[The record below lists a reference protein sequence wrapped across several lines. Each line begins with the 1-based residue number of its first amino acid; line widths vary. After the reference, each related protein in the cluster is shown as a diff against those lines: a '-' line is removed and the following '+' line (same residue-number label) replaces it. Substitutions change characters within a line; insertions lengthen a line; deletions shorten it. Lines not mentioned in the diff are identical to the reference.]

1 MSGSGGEFSPSS
13 KRPPFSTIVSI
24 LAISHSIAFLTTFF
38 RLWQRSRTRKLWW
51 DDFWAFVA
59 LLSDMFVW
67 ILFVAIP
74 TRDLFSKPLGIQI
87 FWKFGT
93 ILVYTLGLWSAR
105 ASIAVTIVRLIN
117 ESLFRTIAK
126 AVVALFVVFWLA
138 LSIQKIFICGTRW
151 HEVPD
156 CRLPRAT
163 AYIELATDLIGDMWL
178 LCSPIFLLW
187 RMKLPRRHRRLL
199 IAIFSCSIFIT
210 FASIAHAYFIVVRI
224 PAWVGITAHIQLGV
238 AVTICNLLVL
248 VTRVYSVF
256 CDTTSETRTETEES
270 NPTRPSH
277 DPDTPSNPTPTSES
291 QRSVVTL
298 TDLGSNFGNTQRT
311 APSRRLYSTFSY
323 PTSRP
328 LSADPELA
336 SKTSSAVSSTSSKER
351 PVLDSEKSF
360 RTLS

>member
-1 MSGSGGEFSPSS
+1 MSESGGEFSPSS
-13 KRPPFSTIVSI
+13 KRPPFSTTVSI
-24 LAISHSIAFLTTFF
+24 LAVSHSIAFLTTFL

-67 ILFVAIP
+67 ILYVVIP
-74 TRDLFSKPLGIQI
+74 IQDLLSKPLGIQI

-105 ASIAVTIVRLIN
+105 VSIAVTIVRLIN

-126 AVVALFVVFWLA
+126 AVVVLFVVFWLT

-156 CRLPRAT
+156 CRLPRVT
-163 AYIELATDLIGDMWL
+163 AYIELATDAIGDMWL
-178 LCSPIFLLW
+178 LCSPVILLW
-187 RMKLPRRHRRLL
+187 KMKLSRRHRRLL

-224 PAWVGITAHIQLGV
+224 PPWVGITAHIQLGV
-238 AVTICNLLVL
+238 AVTVCNLLVL
-248 VTRVYSVF
+248 ITRIYSVF
-256 CDTTSETRTETEES
+256 YDTTSQTRTETTES
-270 NPTRPSH
+270 NPSRPSH
-277 DPDTPSNPTPTSES
+277 DPNNPSNPPPTFES
-291 QRSVVTL
+291 RRSIVTL

-323 PTSRP
+323 PTSDL
-328 LSADPELA
+328 LSADLDHVTQTA
-336 SKTSSAVSSTSSKER
+336 SRTSSASTKER
-351 PVLDSEKSF
+351 PVDSEKSSS
-360 RTLS
+360 TLS